1 MKTTR
6 QAVVICLLLAAHAA
20 LDLVLLA
27 SGWELHGT
35 WDLFLLAWPL
45 SQGSL
50 IAIWAAVSRIRS
62 FLRFPAAL
70 LGIVW
75 TWFLTVRVLGLV
87 SLGGGE
93 SAGWA
98 AMFATQALSILVLTT
113 ACCLIW
119 QLVRRRRPGATDAD
133 PRPVQFSLRFLLLW
147 TTLLALMLGLGQTA
161 FQRLEW
167 TPQVVNW
174 QYFYFCPVLGAGN
187 ALLALIVLASLAGRA
202 WLFVRMLLAT
212 TLIGT
217 LGFAQ
222 WYVLMLLFG
231 NTGGVM
237 TTDFALLA
245 VYQAAYLYATPLPL
259 HWAGCL
265 RGEKGE
271 RNPSR
276 P

>member
-1 MKTTR
+1 M
-6 QAVVICLLLAAHAA
+6 VICLLLAAHAA

-35 WDLFLLAWPL
+35 WDLFLLAWPF

-50 IAIWAAVSRIRS
+50 IALWAAVSRIRS

-87 SLGGGE
+87 SLRGGE

-113 ACCLIW
+113 GCCLIW
-119 QLVRRRRPGATDAD
+119 QLVRRRRPGGRAAD
-133 PRPVQFSLRFLLLW
+133 TRPVQFSLRFLLLW

-161 FQRLEW
+161 FQRLGW
-167 TPQVVNW
+167 TPQVVQW
-174 QYFYFCPVLGAGN
+174 EYFYFCPVLGAGN
-187 ALLALIVLASLAGRA
+187 ALFALIVLASLTGRA
-202 WLFVRMLLAT
+202 WLLVRMLLAT
-212 TLIGT
+212 TLVGM
-217 LGFAQ
+217 LGYAQ
-222 WYVLMLLFG
+222 WHVLMLLFG
-231 NTGGVM
+231 NTGGVAIF
-237 TTDFALLA
+237 DFALLGI
-245 VYQAAYLYATPLPL
+245 YQAAYLYATLLPL
-259 HWAGCL
+259 RWAGCL
-265 RGEKGE
+265 PGEKRE
-271 RNPSR
+271 RNPFR